1 MGSGAENAEYD
12 SMPVAAS
19 HPAGTT
25 GGQCKTDFTAKGM
38 FVARFS
44 FGNLRSKT
52 EEKDE
57 TWYDDS

>member
-25 GGQCKTDFTAKGM
+25 GCECKTDFTAKGM
-38 FVARFS
+38 FVARS
-44 FGNLRSKT
+44 SS

-57 TWYDDS
+57 TRNDDS